1 MHKAPLFAGIGGH
14 QNPVRRTR
22 TDVWLTPPWLLD
34 LLGGWQSFDLDP
46 CAAVNQPWPTA
57 RHHYTMVENGLL
69 QPWFGNVWC
78 NAPYSRRLL
87 RLFMARMAEHD
98 RGIALIFAR
107 TETTTFFRS
116 VWDHASAVL
125 FWRGRLDFLTP
136 DGTPAKREDGKS
148 ANAGAPSVL
157 CAYGQHA
164 ADVLASL
171 GDERGQFVP
180 LRLPRSVVA
189 MALTPT
195 WREAIAAWLRRQRG
209 PVALADIYRA
219 FAGHPKAAGNPNY
232 QAKIRQVLQEGAG
245 VRISRGQ
252 WSAA

>member
-14 QNPVRRTR
+14 HIPRHTR

-46 CAAVNQPWPTA
+46 CAAVDQPFRTA
-57 RHHYTMVENGLL
+57 RQHFTVRDNGLL
-69 QPWFGNVWC
+69 LPWFGNVWL
-78 NAPYSRRLL
+78 NPPYSRALL
-87 RLFMARMAEHD
+87 TRFLARMAEHG

-107 TETTTFFRS
+107 TETKAFFRH
-116 VWDHASAVL
+116 VWDRATAL
-125 FWRGRLDFLTP
+125 MFWRGRLDFLTP
-136 DGTPAKREDGKS
+136 EGKPQERADGKA
-148 ANAGAPSVL
+148 ANSGAPSVL
-157 CAYGQHA
+157 CAYGDRA
-164 ADVLASL
+164 AETLA
-171 GDERGQFVP
+171 GIDPERGQFVP
-180 LRLPRSVVA
+180 LRLPRSVVV

-209 PVALADIYRA
+209 PVALAELYRA
-219 FAGHPKAAGNPNY
+219 FANHPKAAANPNY